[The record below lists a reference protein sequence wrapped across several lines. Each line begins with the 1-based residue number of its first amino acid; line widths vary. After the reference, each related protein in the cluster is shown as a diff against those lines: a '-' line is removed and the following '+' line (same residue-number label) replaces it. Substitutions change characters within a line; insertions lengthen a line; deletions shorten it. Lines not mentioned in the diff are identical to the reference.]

1 MSLDAKKELSALLIK
16 NNELKQTLSQVV
28 FIILWP
34 MMWPHSPGLYFQR
47 LQIGIR
53 STETTIRQRSEV
65 RFQLSIFSKADTRK
79 DETEIAKEIDRLMK
93 DLGYGRYDSVDLYE
107 TDTKIFHRGM
117 RYVKTFF

>member
-1 MSLDAKKELSALLIK
+1 MSFDAKKELSAALIK
-16 NNELKQTLSQVV
+16 NDELKQLVTGGFHNLVADDVAAFPRVV
-28 FIILWP
+28 FSEITNRDQEYRDN
-34 MMWPHSPGLYFQR
+34 HSAA
-47 LQIGIR
+47 
-53 STETTIRQRSEV
+53 SEV

-79 DETEIAKEIDRLMK
+79 NETEIAKQIDLLMK

>member
-1 MSLDAKKELSALLIK
+1 MSFDAKKELSAALIK
-16 NNELKQTLSQVV
+16 NNELKQLVTGGFHNLVADDVAAFPRVV
-28 FIILWP
+28 FSEITNRDQE
-34 MMWPHSPGLYFQR
+34 YR
-47 LQIGIR
+47 DNR
-53 STETTIRQRSEV
+53 SAASEV

-79 DETEIAKEIDRLMK
+79 HETEIAKLIDKLMK

>member
-1 MSLDAKKELSALLIK
+1 MSLDAKKELSAALIK
-16 NNELKQTLSQVV
+16 NNELKRLVTGG

>member
-1 MSLDAKKELSALLIK
+1 MSLDAKKELSAALIK
-16 NNELKQTLSQVV
+16 NNELKQLVTGGFHNLVADDVAAFPRVV
-28 FIILWP
+28 FSEITNRDQAYRDN
-34 MMWPHSPGLYFQR
+34 HSAA
-47 LQIGIR
+47 
-53 STETTIRQRSEV
+53 SEV

-79 DETEIAKEIDRLMK
+79 NETEIAKQIDRLMK